1 MGKMRWMSKGARR
14 KGVNLRAP
22 ATATSQASYTT
33 TVSWTPVF
41 GHGRVKIY
49 TCDARLTAA
58 ATTAPR
64 KLNGSA
70 NAALFVS
77 SVLPKILEEMKE
89 KYEWTTVPRVIVHE
103 KASYF
108 SSTASTLPLHAA
120 CVKVVFGVGLAMIA
134 PAHSGW
140 QPSLATCTPRDMH
153 LPHPPLV
160 GHNLRKQSH
169 LGDCGAV
176 QEAAQPGRGLQVG
189 RGWQRLGAA
198 LPRPHPLE
206 GRGLAQVRWAQACV
220 ETGTSTL

>member
-41 GHGRVKIY
+41 AHGRVKIY

-58 ATTAPR
+58 AATAPR

-70 NAALFVS
+70 HAALFVS

-89 KYEWTTVPRVIVHE
+89 KYEWTTVPRVIVHD

-108 SSTASTLPLHAA
+108 SSTALTLPLHAA
-120 CVKVVFGVGLAMIA
+120 CVKVVFGVGLAISRQ
-134 PAHSGW
+134 HTVDGSQVW
-140 QPSLATCTPRDMH
+140 RHVLHETCI
-153 LPHPPLV
+153 
-160 GHNLRKQSH
+160 SH
-169 LGDCGAV
+169 IRRLLGTTFASSRIL
-176 QEAAQPGRGLQVG
+176 ETAAQFRRRLNQVEDFKLGEDGSALERLCRDLIRLKGAGL
-189 RGWQRLGAA
+189 
-198 LPRPHPLE
+198 PK
-206 GRGLAQVRWAQACV
+206 
-220 ETGTSTL
+220 